1 MTKTIEEIKEK
12 ATPIL
17 EEEGVKRSSVF
28 GSVVRGEANADSDI
42 DMLVELPDGKTLL
55 DVIRLEHKL
64 EDALGR
70 EVDLGMYDALHR
82 RLKDRILAEQVPIY
96 EQRI

>member
-12 ATPIL
+12 VTPIL
-17 EEEGVKRSSVF
+17 KEEGVIRSSLF
-28 GSVVRGEANADSDI
+28 GSIVRDEERADSDI
-42 DMLVELPDGKTLL
+42 DMLVELPAGRTLL
-55 DVIRLEHKL
+55 DLIRLEHKL
-64 EDALGR
+64 EDSLGQ